1 MHFSVGE
8 IVYVGAVVVIGGYAL
23 VRTLAFLRSARRS
36 RLRLIERRGRFE
48 AVPTQTP
55 IEHPKEVSL
64 ERGVESIESHFT
76 VMRRLLVPTI
86 VAITLLLAVVPFVAE
101 TSASIVAAILAVLAG
116 LALRPF
122 LENAVAGI
130 VISSSRLVRIGD
142 TVRVDDWYGTVE
154 DITATH
160 TAVKVW
166 DWRRYLVPNSRML
179 QSAFFNYSLFDTY
192 QWAYVEFWV
201 APDADIDEV
210 KALAVEIPRRSSY
223 FSGKEE
229 PAFWVIRIE
238 KDATCCWLAAWAD
251 TPSAAWA
258 LANDV
263 RTDLLR
269 EFRRREIPLALQRH
283 RWSLEPGRNGGS
295 EVPEHCAESPLS
307 MPMDH
312 RAAGP

>member
-1 MHFSVGE
+1 MPISLGE
-8 IVYVGAVVVIGGYAL
+8 ILYVTAVFVIGGYAL
-23 VRTLAFLRSARRS
+23 LRTLAFLHSARRS
-36 RLRLIERRGRFE
+36 RLRLIEKRRRFE
-48 AVPTQTP
+48 AVPTETP
-55 IEHPKEVSL
+55 IDHPKQVSL
-64 ERGVESIESHFT
+64 ERGVESIQSHFS

-86 VAITLLLAVVPFVAE
+86 AATTLLLALVPFVAE
-101 TSASIVAAILAVLAG
+101 TSASIVAAVLAVLAG

-122 LENAVAGI
+122 LENAVAGM

-142 TVRVDDWYGTVE
+142 TVRIDDWYGTVE

-192 QWAYVEFWV
+192 QWVYIEFWV

-210 KALAVEIPRRSSY
+210 KALAVQIPSRSSY
-223 FSGKEE
+223 FSAKEE

-238 KDATCCWLAAWAD
+238 RDAICCWLAAWAD
-251 TPSAAWA
+251 SPSAGWA
-258 LANDV
+258 LANDL

-269 EFRRREIPLALQRH
+269 EFRRRDIPLALQRH
-283 RWSLEPGRNGGS
+283 RWSPEPGRKDHS
-295 EVPEHCAESPLS
+295 QVPDHSAESSPTT
-307 MPMDH
+307 PNGH
-312 RAAGP
+312 RGARP